1 MEELYKRWRPTKFSD
16 VVGQTQAVRTLND
29 LGRRKAVPHTLL
41 FHGASGCGKT
51 TLARILR
58 HKMRCGDADFVEL
71 NCADFRGID
80 MVRGL
85 ARTIQLAPLQ
95 GACRV
100 WLIDEVHQLTTAGQ
114 DAFLKLLED
123 TPAHVY
129 FMLATTDPQK
139 LKRTIRT
146 RCTEIRVVPLKPAT
160 MTTLVTTTADAEGVV
175 LEEDVV
181 AAVVQHADGSA
192 RKALVLLHQI
202 IGIETGVDQ
211 LAAIA
216 GADAQQQGIEIARA
230 LLDVGTRWPAMAA
243 ILRDIDEDPEGLRH
257 MVQAYAAK
265 VLLGRNNG
273 RAVAMLQ
280 AFRDNF
286 FDSHRAGLVLAC
298 WEVVEGGRA
307 AEKPAK
313 TNTDKKGG
321 R

>member
-1 MEELYKRWRPTKFSD
+1 MEELYKRHRPQKFSD

-58 HKMRCGDADFVEL
+58 QKLRCGDADFVEL

-85 ARTIQLAPLQ
+85 ARTMQLAPLQ
-95 GACRV
+95 GPCRV
-100 WLIDEVHQLTTAGQ
+100 WLIDEVHQLTAAGQ
-114 DAFLKLLED
+114 DAILKLLED
-123 TPAHVY
+123 TPPHVY

-146 RCTEIRVVPLKPAT
+146 RCTEIKVVPLKPAT
-160 MTTLVTTTADAEGVV
+160 MAKLLRATAEAEDAGLADSVVEELVE
-175 LEEDVV
+175 
-181 AAVVQHADGSA
+181 HADGSA

-202 IGIETGVDQ
+202 IGIDNEADQ

-216 GADAQQQGIEIARA
+216 GADPKQQGIEIART
-230 LLDVGTRWPAMAA
+230 LLNRSTTWPTMAA
-243 ILRDIDEDPEGLRH
+243 VLRGVDEDPEGLRH

-265 VLLGRNNG
+265 VLLGQNNA
-273 RAVAMLQ
+273 RAVDMLQ

-286 FDSHRAGLVLAC
+286 FDSKRAGLVLAC
-298 WEVVEGGRA
+298 WEVIEGSRM
-307 AEKPAK
+307 AEQSA
-313 TNTDKKGG
+313 TEDKDG
-321 R
+321 